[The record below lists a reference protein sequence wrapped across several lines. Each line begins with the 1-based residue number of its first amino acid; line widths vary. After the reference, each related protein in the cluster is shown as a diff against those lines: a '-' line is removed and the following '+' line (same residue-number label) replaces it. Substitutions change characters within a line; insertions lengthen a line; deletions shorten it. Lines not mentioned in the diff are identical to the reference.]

1 MYFLYVVSA
10 FFIALKK
17 ILKILKWVLTYIA
30 YRCKLIIRKEVEN
43 HMDGRKENDKVLTI
57 ALVRAIIQ
65 ILKDNNVDPEVIR
78 KIEDLIKTKN

>member
-1 MYFLYVVSA
+1 
-10 FFIALKK
+10 
-17 ILKILKWVLTYIA
+17 
-30 YRCKLIIRKEVEN
+30 
-43 HMDGRKENDKVLTI
+43 MDGRNENDKVLTI